1 MNKEKRKQ
9 RFELTLLVSLIIFLI
24 MFLSVTFSALVG
36 YLLIHYNIISIMQ
49 IDINSPFRVILI
61 MMVNSWIFGAIFA
74 YLLSRFPLQPV
85 NYFISQMNEL
95 TKGNFKT
102 RLKKMPVLPN
112 HPTVLEVT
120 ESFNKLAEELENTEM
135 LRSDFINNFSHEFKT
150 PIVSISGFAKLLKR
164 GDLTEEQKKEY
175 IDIIEEE
182 SLRLASMATNVL
194 NMTKVENQTI
204 LTDVTTFNVS
214 EQIRNCFLLLE
225 SKWQNKEIDFDLDF
239 DEVEIEGNEE
249 MLKHVWLNLIDNA
262 IKFTNK
268 NGIIEFHINESQND
282 ISVSVLNTGSEI
294 PEDQQKKIFNK
305 FYQVDQ
311 SHSTQGNGIGLAV
324 VKSVVD
330 LHKGNVSVRSQDN
343 ATMFTVTLPKHQ
355 Q

>member
-1 MNKEKRKQ
+1 MKKDEKRR
-9 RFELTLLVSLIIFLI
+9 RFQLTLLVSVNIFAI
-24 MFLSVTFSALVG
+24 MFLSIAFSALVG
-36 YLLIHYNIISIMQ
+36 YILVRFNIIDFVYGEVLHPS
-49 IDINSPFRVILI
+49 RVII
-61 MMVNSWIFGAIFA
+61 MMAINSWIFGALFSFF
-74 YLLSRFPLQPV
+74 LSKFPLRPV
-85 NYFISQMNEL
+85 YYFISQMNQL

-102 RLKKMPVLPN
+102 RLKKMPILPN

-120 ESFNKLAEELENTEM
+120 DSFNKLAEELENTEM

-150 PIVSISGFAKLLKR
+150 PIVSIAGFAKLLKR

-194 NMTKVENQTI
+194 NMTKVESQSI
-204 LTDVTTFNVS
+204 LTNVTLFNVS

-225 SKWQNKEIDFDLDF
+225 SKWQSKEIDFELDF